1 MSSVS
6 SSGASRIVAA
16 ERPLPV
22 GRITADNSG
31 SAPFAV
37 QPMAN
42 PQDADP
48 DASQPT
54 DPVVITIDA
63 TRVVPPEGQPDAAA
77 VRTAAALSAAHA
89 AEVPLSA
96 EGASE
101 AIPLALASYNGT
113 AASLAAYAYAQMR
126 QAWLESKSPRPAPAR
141 QPAGPKAHTER

>member
-6 SSGASRIVAA
+6 SSGASRIVPT

-22 GRITADNSG
+22 GRITADNS
-31 SAPFAV
+31 SDAPFAV
-37 QPMAN
+37 QPAAN

-54 DPVVITIDA
+54 DPVAITIDA
-63 TRVVPPEGQPDAAA
+63 TRVAATNAQPEPAAGY
-77 VRTAAALSAAHA
+77 AAALSAAHA
-89 AEVPLSA
+89 AALPPRA
-96 EGASE
+96 EAVNA

-141 QPAGPKAHTER
+141 QPARPKAHTER